1 MAYDYTKLY
10 MTAGNLTTSGHQT
23 FAYESADD
31 ITGAGYFPT
40 TSGIEDGDIVEL
52 RTATVLAEETTA
64 MTVTQYVMQ
73 ADATTKELT
82 AIELTATTS
91 TITADNTAA
100 TFTYEVTAT
109 LAEINAGKEIIAAKT
124 GKSIKVVNYTAK
136 VSGTFA
142 DTTSVDLESGT
153 TGTKVTAL
161 AVAGLTDGAVL
172 FPTSANNTLG
182 AGFAT
187 SLEVGESLKVTN
199 TGTAATGGT
208 SITFTVTAA
217 YV

>member
-1 MAYDYTKLY
+1 
-10 MTAGNLTTSGHQT
+10 MTATNLGASGHKT

-40 TSGIEDGDIVEL
+40 TSGIVDGDLLQKRE
-52 RTATVLAEETTA
+52 ATVVAGETTVMA
-64 MTVTQYVMQ
+64 LTEYVIS
-73 ADATTKELT
+73 ADATTGELT
-82 AIELTATTS
+82 AIAISASTS

-109 LAEINAGKEIIAAKT
+109 LAEINAGKEIIPAKV
-124 GKSIKVVNYTAK
+124 GKSIKVVDYAAR
-136 VSGTFA
+136 VVGTF
-142 DTTSVDLESGT
+142 TTNTSVDLESGT
-153 TGTKVTAL
+153 TGTKVTAI
-161 AVAGLTDGAVL
+161 AVAGLVDAALLLKSSGNT
-172 FPTSANNTLG
+172 TLG

-187 SLEVGESLKVTN
+187 SLEVGESLDVSN
-199 TGTAATGGT
+199 VGAAAAAGT